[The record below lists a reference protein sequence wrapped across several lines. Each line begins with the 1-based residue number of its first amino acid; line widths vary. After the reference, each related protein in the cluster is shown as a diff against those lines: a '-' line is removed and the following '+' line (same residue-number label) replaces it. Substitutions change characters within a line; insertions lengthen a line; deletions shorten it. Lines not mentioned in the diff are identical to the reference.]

1 MIAIVDHIMTFYG
14 MRAKALSVLV
24 ANTEKVLKE
33 FALDREKMADEHTEK
48 LDSLVEDITTDV
60 RDTFTRFWFQK
71 ERKQR
76 KNEAMTDEQVK
87 NLVDFANFTK
97 TLAKDVRSLPTRFH
111 ELRGRKL
118 DKELRQI
125 ETYVKKRL
133 KEFDEALNETR
144 SSEKWGCD
152 IR

>member
-1 MIAIVDHIMTFYG
+1 MSGIIDNITTFYG

-33 FALDREKMADEHTEK
+33 FAPDREKMADEHAEK
-48 LDSLVEDITTDV
+48 LDDFVEDITTDV

-71 ERKQR
+71 ERKQK

-111 ELRGRKL
+111 DVHGRKF

-133 KEFDEALNETR
+133 REFDKALNAV
-144 SSEKWGCD
+144 SSNQK
-152 IR
+152 